1 MASQEILECHA
12 PGDPPKP
19 LYKAIFLMQGVEYM
33 VWIVFS
39 ESALAVV
46 DLLYSNLIIFFI

>member
-46 DLLYSNLIIFFI
+46 DLLCSNLIIFFI